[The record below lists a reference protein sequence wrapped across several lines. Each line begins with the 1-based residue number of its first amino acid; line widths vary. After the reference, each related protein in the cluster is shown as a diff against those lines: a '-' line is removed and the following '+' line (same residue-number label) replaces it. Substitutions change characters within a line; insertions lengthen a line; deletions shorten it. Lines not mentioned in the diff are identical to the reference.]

1 MRACYAYALK
11 AHQRPTKQQPMT
23 PAQFLAKW
31 KDNPLSERAGS
42 QAFFL
47 DLCSMLGVEPPND
60 PDSYC
65 FERGATRTG
74 AGHGWADVWK
84 RGHFGWENKGPD
96 GDLSGALRQLMT
108 YALALDNPP
117 LLVVSNR
124 AITQIHT
131 HFTGTPSETY
141 TIRLNHRPGEVPT
154 RPHGARYHH
163 GCRRSLRRRRAVHG
177 RARP

>member
-1 MRACYAYALK
+1 
-11 AHQRPTKQQPMT
+11 MT
-23 PAQFLAKW
+23 PAQFIAKW

-47 DLCSMLGVEPPND
+47 DLCSMLGVDPPND
-60 PDSYC
+60 PNSYC

-84 RGHFGWENKGPD
+84 RGHFGWENKGPG

-141 TIRLNHRPGEVPT
+141 TIRLEDIGTPENLQRLRWLFTDPEKFRPGRTDRKSV
-154 RPHGARYHH
+154 
-163 GCRRSLRRRRAVHG
+163 V
-177 RARP
+177 